1 LTRIKAP
8 FPIAGHGASTS
19 WEIDRVPN
27 LEVLVRNSAP
37 VAGALALVSWAVAL
51 GDAAPRLLA
60 GPLCTSSQ
68 DAWAF
73 AGHCPACYVAAA
85 LTIMAVSLAMGG
97 RLKRAR
103 VASASTASDS
113 L

>member
-1 LTRIKAP
+1 MP
-8 FPIAGHGASTS
+8 H
-19 WEIDRVPN
+19 

-37 VAGALALVSWAVAL
+37 LAGALALVSWAVAL
-51 GDAAPRLLA
+51 GEAAPRLLT

-73 AGHCPACYVAAA
+73 AGHCPACYVATA
-85 LTIMAVSLAMGG
+85 LTLMALSLAMG
-97 RLKRAR
+97 RRRKRAR
-103 VASASTASDS
+103 VASALAVPGS